1 MPDDIIPSTNPV
13 AEVPEEVLIED
24 EAKPT
29 KPQVVN
35 QGQVLIDLES
45 MIKSHITTLENSKGE
60 LSKLK
65 DMLNGIFENDQTYR
79 DHEEKAKEAAKVKSI
94 TKMELLKRPE
104 AGDASEK
111 IKELTQNIKDLDG
124 ALSDYLREYQRMSGQ
139 TEIEF
144 DDGEVREIVYTAR
157 LIKKSSR

>member
-60 LSKLK
+60 L
-65 DMLNGIFENDQTYR
+65 
-79 DHEEKAKEAAKVKSI
+79 
-94 TKMELLKRPE
+94 
-104 AGDASEK
+104 
-111 IKELTQNIKDLDG
+111 
-124 ALSDYLREYQRMSGQ
+124 
-139 TEIEF
+139 
-144 DDGEVREIVYTAR
+144 
-157 LIKKSSR
+157 